1 MARVW
6 VGRGE
11 RGEWRRMEGGEELIE
26 KFDWEAFVCLFVCL
40 FVVTTRDGDFESN
53 WSRMSLSPS
62 FSSTIDF

>member
-1 MARVW
+1 
-6 VGRGE
+6 
-11 RGEWRRMEGGEELIE
+11 MEGGEELIE

-53 WSRMSLSPS
+53 WNRMSLSRS